1 MDGCLKELVAER
13 DKKGISD
20 SESMTARSRG
30 LRYSQMTVKV
40 KGLFQQLLQIDA
52 AWRFPVTIFFALIV
66 DAFLTEGTV
75 FAQNHGL
82 KVNSCKTWK
91 IIYMKNIV

>member
-30 LRYSQMTVKV
+30 LR
-40 KGLFQQLLQIDA
+40 LQSSDDKSEGIVPA
-52 AWRFPVTIFFALIV
+52 TAPNRCRVAVPCNFFFFFWL
-66 DAFLTEGTV
+66 
-75 FAQNHGL
+75 
-82 KVNSCKTWK
+82 
-91 IIYMKNIV
+91 

>member
-30 LRYSQMTVKV
+30 LRLRSSGDKSEGIVPAR
-40 KGLFQQLLQIDA
+40 QQLLRIDA
-52 AWRFPVTIFFALIV
+52 AWQFPKGL
-66 DAFLTEGTV
+66 FL
-75 FAQNHGL
+75 L
-82 KVNSCKTWK
+82 KIMV
-91 IIYMKNIV
+91 

>member
-30 LRYSQMTVKV
+30 LR
-40 KGLFQQLLQIDA
+40 LQSSNDKSEGIVPA
-52 AWRFPVTIFFALIV
+52 TAPNRCRVAVPCNFF
-66 DAFLTEGTV
+66 FFGS
-75 FAQNHGL
+75 N
-82 KVNSCKTWK
+82 C
-91 IIYMKNIV
+91 

>member
-1 MDGCLKELVAER
+1 MLRETRKVS
-13 DKKGISD
+13 SD

-30 LRYSQMTVKV
+30 LR
-40 KGLFQQLLQIDA
+40 LQSSDGKSEGIVPA
-52 AWRFPVTIFFALIV
+52 TAPNRCRVAVPCNYFFFALIV
-66 DAFLTEGTV
+66 DGFFSFLTGGTV